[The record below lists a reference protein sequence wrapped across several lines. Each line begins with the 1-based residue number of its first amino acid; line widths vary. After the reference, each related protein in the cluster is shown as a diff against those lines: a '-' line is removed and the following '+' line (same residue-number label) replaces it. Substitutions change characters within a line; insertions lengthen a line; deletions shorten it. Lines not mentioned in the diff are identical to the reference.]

1 MCIILHCEKG
11 NSYRDQLS
19 VCWNGQTEINT
30 NTTPREIIWK
40 SGDADVSLCSPLTL
54 TALSISLT
62 AWALAI
68 YFYRSIE
75 YIPESR
81 RFRPGKSGTNRE
93 HRERGWKNWANP
105 PGGEKVGVGAPGG
118 ISDGREDRVWQK
130 TWGRTR
136 EGFNKFLRRSPLS
149 GVNHTI
155 IGRLKD
161 ISLSR
166 RGIIERRSV
175 PCNTRECAV

>member
-1 MCIILHCEKG
+1 MP
-11 NSYRDQLS
+11 
-19 VCWNGQTEINT
+19 TF
-30 NTTPREIIWK
+30 
-40 SGDADVSLCSPLTL
+40 LCSPLTL

-68 YFYRSIE
+68 YFYRRIE
-75 YIPESR
+75 YIPESC

-93 HRERGWKNWANP
+93 HRERAGKTGPILLPEGKKLGWVP
-105 PGGEKVGVGAPGG
+105 PGE
-118 ISDGREDRVWQK
+118 SLDGKEDGVWQK

-155 IGRLKD
+155 IGRLKNIRLSHGILKRDSIPRNMRVCDCGLIYYIKKCKTKD
-161 ISLSR
+161 IL
-166 RGIIERRSV
+166 V
-175 PCNTRECAV
+175 LYT